1 MRSAQFEKNPLS
13 LSLSLQDWP
22 IKFLKRE
29 EEEVS
34 NRLIEQMK
42 DNTKEKK
49 KKEWEE

>member
-1 MRSAQFEKNPLS
+1 MRSAQFEKNP

-49 KKEWEE
+49 